1 MARNGKNPSMAA
13 IIGGL
18 LADGQEHTKADIFG
32 LFPDADAAKK
42 NSISVGLCLLGKRGG
57 LVRVKHG
64 IYRGVGVNAAPVVAT
79 TIPDVAVETPVTE
92 APAPAAVET
101 PKKRSHKKKSVAV
114 ASADTPKKRSHKKKI
129 ATA

>member
-64 IYRGVGVNAAPVVAT
+64 FYRGVGVGAAPVVAT

-101 PKKRSHKKKSVAV
+101 PKKRSHKKKIAV
-114 ASADTPKKRSHKKKI
+114 ASDATPKKRSHKKKI